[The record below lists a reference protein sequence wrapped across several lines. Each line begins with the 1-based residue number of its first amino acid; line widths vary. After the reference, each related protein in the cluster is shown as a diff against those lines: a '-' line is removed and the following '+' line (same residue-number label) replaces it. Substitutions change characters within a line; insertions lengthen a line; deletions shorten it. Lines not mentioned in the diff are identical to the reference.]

1 MLRARR
7 LSELMPPLQT
17 YNKTTNILK
26 GLSMTVPAGTIYG
39 LLGARIFVY

>member
-1 MLRARR
+1 
-7 LSELMPPLQT
+7 MPPQT

-39 LLGARIFVY
+39 LLGTHAFLLIFALQYQ